1 MPTRL
6 RVLLAALVLSLAPA
20 AARAGDEAGAL
31 DAGAT
36 YVTGRVGAF
45 LLTARGVSGTPA
57 GPDAEVTA
65 GRVVLPGVA
74 LEVAGGGWRVRVAA
88 SDTTVTV
95 LPVTLSVKLFAPM
108 EHGFQPYAVAGG
120 GAYWTRLAVDATQ
133 ASSAAQDER
142 WSGGFHAGLGA
153 LHRLGERLV
162 VGVDFRYV
170 LLEARGTFA
179 GTALSAGGA
188 APNGARLDG
197 VRLTASAG
205 MAF

>member
-1 MPTRL
+1 MPTANRA
-6 RVLLAALVLSLAPA
+6 LLAALALALAPGA
-20 AARAGDEAGAL
+20 AHAADEEGAL
-31 DAGAT
+31 DPGAS
-36 YVTGRVGAF
+36 YLTGRLGAF
-45 LLTARGVSGTPA
+45 LLTARGVPGTPA

-74 LEVAGGGWRVRVAA
+74 LEVAGGGWRVRVAS

-95 LPVTLSVKLFAPM
+95 LPVTLSVKLFAPL

-120 GAYWTRLAVDATQ
+120 GLYWTRLALDATQ
-133 ASSAAQDER
+133 ASAAMQDER

-170 LLEARGTFA
+170 LLEAHGAFA
-179 GTALSAGGA
+179 GTALSGGTG
-188 APNGARLDG
+188 PNGARLDG
-197 VRLTASAG
+197 VRLSASAG
-205 MAF
+205 LAF